1 MSVLPKEI
9 AYNKPMASLPADTSS
24 LNVIVRPSN
33 GANFNAGG
41 DIIQFDLPAHSFMV
55 PSSLTIRGKMAVQA
69 GADGTSDLM
78 WGVPAASWIQR
89 LETIV
94 GGNLIESVQSYGQ
107 LYNMIAQ
114 TKLNVAEKY
123 GLATELGFVGGA
135 TGAATGAL
143 DVNNLSGRTTSS
155 DGDAATTTP
164 FSFALPLG
172 CLLSSCSELVPLGL
186 MGGVRIQITTAAIA
200 DYFQAGATTV
210 VPQGVVFSD
219 LELNFDLVSFG
230 AGMDGVVA
238 SMANAE
244 GDILLK
250 SQGWNVNNINTSVA
264 ANQSQDLIFN
274 TRLSSIKS
282 LIYQG
287 SGTYGTNWNTTTS
300 KPAAY
305 GAMAVAGPAGST
317 QFFVASTPFPPTP
330 LRESNQAAI
339 MSELRQAQ
347 GQVHD
352 VYSTTAS
359 ISPQQFITAPL
370 LGTATGSLLFSA
382 PPSHFVGVNTE
393 KLSTNAVMLSGVSSQ
408 LSPINVRLQ
417 SSVAGAAAF
426 TSTLFAIYD
435 AIIAINIPTR
445 VMSVRV

>member
-9 AYNKPMASLPADTSS
+9 AYNRPMASLPADTSS

-33 GANFNAGG
+33 GANFGAGG
-41 DIIQFDLPAHSFMV
+41 DIIQFDLPAHSFLV
-55 PSSLTIRGKMAVQA
+55 PSSLTLRGKVRTLA
-69 GADGTSDLM
+69 GTDGQSDLM

-89 LETIV
+89 VETIV

-107 LYNMIAQ
+107 LYNMIAL

-123 GLATELGFVGGA
+123 GLATELAFVGGDA
-135 TGAATGAL
+135 GSSTGAL
-143 DVNNLSGRTTSS
+143 ELNNLSGRTLNKVQ
-155 DGDAATTTP
+155 ATDTDP

-172 CLLSSCSELVPLGL
+172 CLLASCAELVPLGL

-200 DYFQAGATTV
+200 DFIQQHTTANLPTV
-210 VPQGVVFSD
+210 TFED

-238 SMANAE
+238 SMANAD
-244 GDILLK
+244 GDILMK
-250 SQGWNVNNINTSVA
+250 SQGWNVNNINSSTVA
-264 ANQSQDLIFN
+264 GGSQDLIFN

-287 SGTYGTNWNTTTS
+287 SGTYITAWDDE
-300 KPAAY
+300 PAAY
-305 GAMAVAGPAGST
+305 GAAQVAGATGST

-352 VYSTTAS
+352 VYSTSAS
-359 ISPQQFITAPL
+359 ISPQQFITAPQ
-370 LGTATGSLLFSA
+370 LGTASADILFSA
-382 PPSHFVGVNTE
+382 PPAHFVGVNTE

-417 SSVAGAAAF
+417 SSSASNANF
-426 TSTLFAIYD
+426 TSTLFALYD
-435 AIIAINIPTR
+435 AIISINIPTR
-445 VMSVRV
+445 TLSVRV

>member
-9 AYNKPMASLPADTSS
+9 AYNRPMASLPADTSS

-33 GANFNAGG
+33 GATFSAGG
-41 DIIQFDLPAHSFMV
+41 DIIQFDLPAHSFLV
-55 PSSLTIRGKMAVQA
+55 PSSLTLRGKVRTLA
-69 GADGTSDLM
+69 GTDGQSDLM

-89 LETIV
+89 VETIV

-107 LYNMIAQ
+107 LYNMIAL

-135 TGAATGAL
+135 GGATGAL
-143 DVNNLSGRTTSS
+143 DVNNLSGRTLNSVQAS
-155 DGDAATTTP
+155 DADP

-186 MGGVRIQITTAAIA
+186 MGGVRIQLTTAAVA
-200 DYFQAGATTV
+200 DYIQQHTTANL
-210 VPQGVVFSD
+210 PTITFED

-244 GDILLK
+244 GDILMK
-250 SQGWNVNNINTSVA
+250 SQGWNVNNINTSA
-264 ANQSQDLIFN
+264 SAGGTQDLIFN

-287 SGTYGTNWNTTTS
+287 SGSYQTS
-300 KPAAY
+300 WGDDRPAGYA
-305 GAMAVAGPAGST
+305 AAQVAGATGST

-330 LRESNQAAI
+330 LRETNQAAI

-352 VYSTTAS
+352 VYSTSAS
-359 ISPQQFITAPL
+359 ISPQQFITAPQ
-370 LGTATGSLLFSA
+370 LGTASGSLLFSA
-382 PPSHFVGVNTE
+382 PPAHFVGVNTE

-408 LSPINVRLQ
+408 LSPINIRLQ
-417 SSVAGAAAF
+417 SSSASQANF
-426 TSTLFAIYD
+426 TSSLYCLYD
-435 AIIAINIPTR
+435 AIISINIPTR
-445 VMSVRV
+445 TMMVRV

>member
-9 AYNKPMASLPADTSS
+9 AYNRPMASLPADTSS

-33 GANFNAGG
+33 GANFSAGG
-41 DIIQFDLPAHSFMV
+41 DIIQFDLPAHSFLV
-55 PSSLTIRGKMAVQA
+55 PSSLTLRGRTKVLA
-69 GADGTSDLM
+69 GTTTESDLM

-89 LETIV
+89 VETIV

-107 LYNMIAQ
+107 LYNMIAL

-123 GLATELGFVGGA
+123 GLATELAFVGGA
-135 TGAATGAL
+135 TGSATGAL
-143 DVNNLSGRTTSS
+143 TVDNLSGRTLNAVLAT
-155 DGDAATTTP
+155 DADP

-172 CLLSSCSELVPLGL
+172 CLLASCAELVPLGL

-200 DYFQAGATTV
+200 DFIQQHTTANL
-210 VPQGVVFSD
+210 PTITFED

-238 SMANAE
+238 SMANAD
-244 GDILLK
+244 GDILMK
-250 SQGWNVNNINTSVA
+250 SQGWNVNNINSSTVA
-264 ANQSQDLIFN
+264 GGSQDLIFN

-287 SGTYGTNWNTTTS
+287 SGSYQTNWGADR
-300 KPAAY
+300 PAAY
-305 GAMAVAGPAGST
+305 GAAQVAGATGST

-339 MSELRQAQ
+339 MSELRQSQ

-352 VYSTTAS
+352 VYSTSGS
-359 ISPQQFITAPL
+359 ISPQQFITASQL
-370 LGTATGSLLFSA
+370 AAGTDDITFAA
-382 PPSHFVGVNTE
+382 PPAHFVGVNTE

-417 SSVAGAAAF
+417 SSSASAANF
-426 TSTLFAIYD
+426 TSTLFCLYD
-435 AIIAINIPTR
+435 AIISINIPTR
-445 VMSVRV
+445 SMSVRV